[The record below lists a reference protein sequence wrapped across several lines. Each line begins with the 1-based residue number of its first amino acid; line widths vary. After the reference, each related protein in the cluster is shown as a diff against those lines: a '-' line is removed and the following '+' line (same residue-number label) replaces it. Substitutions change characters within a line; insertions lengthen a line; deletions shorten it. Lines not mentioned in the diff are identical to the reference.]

1 MSKENIVDSDYNRK
15 KVNWVKVDSI
25 SIGNVLFENQTAF
38 IGDFEANPILKCME
52 IDGIIGSNIIK
63 HCNWTIDPKN
73 KTLILFSSIQKKS
86 SEECIVIPFRTD
98 LNTISLLILYS
109 VNQGTKNISIDYG
122 SNDSIALNNEIFN
135 TLQNTNIIGDV
146 FIEKGINQSGI
157 IGKPIELDKRIAY
170 SDSVRINN
178 QELRNVM
185 IRTGKRKFRGTKC
198 RISD

>member
-1 MSKENIVDSDYNRK
+1 
-15 KVNWVKVDSI
+15 
-25 SIGNVLFENQTAF
+25 
-38 IGDFEANPILKCME
+38 ME
-52 IDGIIGSNIIK
+52 IDGIIGSNIIR
-63 HCNWTIDPKN
+63 HCNWTIDTKN

-98 LNTISLLILYS
+98 YKHNIFTDIIFGQSRI
-109 VNQGTKNISIDYG
+109 KNILIDYG
-122 SNDSIALNNEIFN
+122 SNGSIALNNEIFN
-135 TLQNTNIIGDV
+135 TLKNTNIIGDV

-157 IGKPIELDKRIAY
+157 IGKPIELDKRITY